1 MDVGEFL
8 AIPENRNAVKAIVA
22 RVLAEVEPVEAEM
35 AACYIEPLLD
45 FAGREEVVTVDLW
58 DEPGRF
64 GNLDLLVPLIVPLI
78 ATAMA
83 RAGEG
88 TSASIT
94 REELKA
100 MIVRTRSTQGRRR
113 MEELGRVINA
123 ALTQHASETEAQRAC

>member
-1 MDVGEFL
+1 MDVGQFL
-8 AIPENRNAVKAIVA
+8 SIPENREAVKSIAA
-22 RVLAEVEPVEAEM
+22 RVLAEVAPVEAEV

-45 FAGREEVVTVDLW
+45 FAGRNEVVMVDLW

-88 TSASIT
+88 KGASVT

-123 ALTQHASETEAQRAC
+123 ALARHALESEARRAG

>member
-1 MDVGEFL
+1 MDVGSFL
-8 AIPENRNAVKAIVA
+8 SIPENREAVKAIVS
-22 RVLAEVEPVEAEM
+22 RVLAEVEPVEAEV

-45 FAGREEVVTVDLW
+45 WAERGEVVSVDLW
-58 DEPGRF
+58 NEPGRF
-64 GNLDLLVPLIVPLI
+64 GNLDLLVRLIVPLV

-83 RAGEG
+83 RAGAGKEG
-88 TSASIT
+88 SVT

-123 ALTQHASETEAQRAC
+123 ALTQHALESEARRAR